1 MEIQPAK
8 QRMIKD
14 LKEEDQR
21 VQITGYISEI
31 EEEKSFLLEDGTGK
45 IKVLREGVEFYCSKD
60 DLVNVF
66 GELSYKEDKER
77 VLEAKII
84 QDMKGLNF
92 EYYKKLYE
100 IKKQYL

>member
-21 VQITGYISEI
+21 VQITGYIAEI
-31 EEEKSFLLEDGTGK
+31 DDEKSFLLEDGTGK
-45 IKVLREGVEFYCSKD
+45 IKVLREGVEFSCSKD